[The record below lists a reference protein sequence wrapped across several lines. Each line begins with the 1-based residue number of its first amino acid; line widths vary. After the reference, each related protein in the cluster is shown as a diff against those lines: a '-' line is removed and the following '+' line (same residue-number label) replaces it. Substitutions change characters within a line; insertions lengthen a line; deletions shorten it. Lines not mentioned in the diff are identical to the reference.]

1 MGGEQQVPNDVR
13 WVRVD
18 KSVKII
24 RRRAFEHR
32 RRLLYVEFHDN
43 VERIESE
50 VFINCTSLRGL
61 KLPGVRVIETGA
73 FFGCRGLTDV
83 EFGDKLETIGEC
95 SFADCKS
102 LKNIKMPSVRTIE
115 EYAFNNCLRL
125 TDLDLP
131 EGLETIGV
139 CAFWGCSHLQRIA
152 MPLKRGMIHEKTFL
166 YCENLNRVDLVGVIH
181 KTIAC
186 LHLDSWRDEM
196 KEEIDRINQI
206 LPTLLDRSRKTSA
219 ARDWMQRVLRRLE
232 HYEAEHNELLEE
244 ATTVLELALWK
255 ANLDRGSL
263 DQKGIRM
270 TRGKRKRARNEGFVT
285 SGASVVIKN
294 VLPFLRL
301 K

>member
-1 MGGEQQVPNDVR
+1 MPDDVR
-13 WVRVD
+13 RVRVD

-24 RRRAFEHR
+24 RRRAFEDR
-32 RRLLYVEFHDN
+32 RRLVYVEFHDG
-43 VERIESE
+43 VERIEYMA
-50 VFINCTSLRGL
+50 FINCTSLRGV
-61 KLPGVRVIETGA
+61 KLPGVKVIEPGA
-73 FFGCRGLTDV
+73 FFGCTGLTDV
-83 EFGDKLETIGEC
+83 EYGDKLETIGEW
-95 SFADCKS
+95 SFESCKS
-102 LKNIKMPSVRTIE
+102 LTN
-115 EYAFNNCLRL
+115 
-125 TDLDLP
+125 
-131 EGLETIGV
+131 
-139 CAFWGCSHLQRIA
+139 IA
-152 MPLKRGMIHEKTFL
+152 MPLKRGMINADVFDN
-166 YCENLNRVDLVGVIH
+166 CENLNRVDLVGVIH

-270 TRGKRKRARNEGFVT
+270 TREQRKRERNERRVT
-285 SGASVVIKN
+285 SGAGVVIKN